1 MEFGWEILILMGVP
15 MTGFKGVAAEDATA
29 ETSTGF
35 TGWREDVATAE
46 VKTGFT
52 VWIAVSPDA
61 AVVVVR
67 TDAAG
72 RREAVTTAEAGT
84 GFTVCREAV
93 SGALGRTGFVTGEA
107 ATVAEAG
114 AGFITG
120 REFVATAE
128 AATAAGVGAEVQ
140 VEIAS
145 WVGAGCCIHC
155 WIKLW
160 AFGISCR
167 KASMLF

>member
-140 VEIAS
+140 VETAS